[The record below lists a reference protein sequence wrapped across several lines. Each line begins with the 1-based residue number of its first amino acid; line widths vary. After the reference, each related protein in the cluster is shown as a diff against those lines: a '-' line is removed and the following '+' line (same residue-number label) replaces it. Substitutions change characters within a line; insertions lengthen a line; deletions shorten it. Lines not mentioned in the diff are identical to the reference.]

1 MNIEYLKLF
10 SKDLSKIKNEQL
22 KQNLFELILELKR
35 IEKFNE
41 IPNLKKLTGHPEA
54 YRIRMGNYRLGLF
67 YDGNT
72 IQLARFVKREDI
84 YKLFP

>member
-1 MNIEYLKLF
+1 MKIEYLKLF

>member
-1 MNIEYLKLF
+1 M
-10 SKDLSKIKNEQL
+10 